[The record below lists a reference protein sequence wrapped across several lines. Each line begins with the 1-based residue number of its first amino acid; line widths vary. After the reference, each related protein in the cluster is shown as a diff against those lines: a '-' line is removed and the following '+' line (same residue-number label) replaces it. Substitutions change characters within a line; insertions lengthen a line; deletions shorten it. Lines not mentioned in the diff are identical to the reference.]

1 MVQDVN
7 KKHHMVH
14 FLLTSARL
22 QFYKSWG
29 SSFLMKIEELHLR
42 ELRMRLKAPF
52 ETSFG
57 VTQDRRIPLI
67 EIVADGLRG
76 WGEITTIE
84 TPSYNSETTDT
95 AWHIISDFIAP
106 AIVGRTMASATEFA
120 TLTERIRGH
129 EMAKAGVENA
139 IWDAEAQRK
148 GLPLSK
154 LLGGS
159 LKEIVCGVSLGIRDS
174 PASLIA
180 KVEQELSDGYQRIKL
195 KIKPGKDVDF
205 VGAVR
210 KSFPKAVLSVDA
222 NSAYRLE
229 DAMHLK
235 RLDDF
240 GLLMIEQPLYWDEI
254 HAHARLQALLE
265 TALCLDECISNSR
278 HAAAAI
284 ELGACRIINIK
295 LGRVGGHT
303 EARRVHDLCSTLG
316 VPVWCGGMLETGIGR
331 AHNIAMSTLPGF
343 TLPGDVSA
351 SRRYWDQDIIEPEV
365 EVTPR
370 GTIHVPQTPGL
381 GYKVRREAVDR
392 FTVRANHW
400 KAPTALHAAQSH
412 SAPSKLEN

>member
-1 MVQDVN
+1 
-7 KKHHMVH
+7 
-14 FLLTSARL
+14 
-22 QFYKSWG
+22 
-29 SSFLMKIEELHLR
+29 MKIEAIILR
-42 ELRMRLKAPF
+42 EIRMRLKSPF

-57 VTQDRRIPLI
+57 VTQDRRILLA
-67 EIVADGLRG
+67 EVVADGVSG
-76 WGEITTIE
+76 WGEVTAME
-84 TPSYNSETTDT
+84 TPSFNSETTDT
-95 AWHIISDFIAP
+95 AWHVISDFIAP
-106 AIVGRTMASATEFA
+106 AIVGRTIESAGEFA
-120 TLTERIRGH
+120 ILTEHIRGH
-129 EMAKAGVENA
+129 EMAKAGIENA
-139 IWDAEAQRK
+139 IWDAEAQQK
-148 GLPLSK
+148 GVPLSK

-159 LKEIVCGVSLGIRDS
+159 LQEIACGVSLGIRDN

-195 KIKPGKDVDF
+195 KIKPGKDVEF

-210 KSFPKAVLSVDA
+210 RSFPKAVLSVDA

-265 TALCLDECISNSR
+265 TDLCLDECISNSR

-303 EARRVHDLCSTLG
+303 AARRVHDICSTHG
-316 VPVWCGGMLETGIGR
+316 IPVWCGGMLESGVGR
-331 AHNIAMSTLPGF
+331 AHNVAMSTLPGF

-351 SRRYWDQDIIEPEV
+351 SRRYWNEDIIEPEV

-370 GTIHVPQTPGL
+370 GTINVRQTPGL
-381 GYKVRREAVDR
+381 GYTVRRDAVER
-392 FTVRANHW
+392 LTVRSNQW
-400 KAPTALHAAQSH
+400 NAPH
-412 SAPSKLEN
+412 SFRVGKPHGVGSKLEN

>member
-1 MVQDVN
+1 
-7 KKHHMVH
+7 
-14 FLLTSARL
+14 
-22 QFYKSWG
+22 
-29 SSFLMKIEELHLR
+29 MKIEAIILR
-42 ELRMRLKAPF
+42 EIHMRLKSPF

-57 VTQDRRIPLI
+57 VIQNRRILLVEVI
-67 EIVADGLRG
+67 ADGASG
-76 WGEITTIE
+76 WGEVTAME
-84 TPSYNSETTDT
+84 SPSYNSETTDT

-106 AIVGRTMASATEFA
+106 AIVGRTIASATEFA
-120 TLTERIRGH
+120 TLTQRIRGH

-139 IWDAEAQRK
+139 IWDAEAQGK

-210 KSFPKAVLSVDA
+210 RSFPKAALSVDA

-235 RLDDF
+235 RLDEF

-303 EARRVHDLCSTLG
+303 SARRVHDICSTHG
-316 VPVWCGGMLETGIGR
+316 VPVWCGGMLESGVGR

-351 SRRYWDQDIIEPEV
+351 SRRYWNEDIIEPEV

-370 GTIHVPQTPGL
+370 GTIQVRQTPGL
-381 GYKVRREAVDR
+381 GYKVRRDAVDR
-392 FTVRANHW
+392 LTVRTYQW
-400 KAPTALHAAQSH
+400 KAPHALRAGKSRGVVSNHQ
-412 SAPSKLEN
+412 